1 MVVEI
6 QKRPS
11 NTAAKVAL
19 TGSEQLTSEG
29 GAMIAM
35 SGDMTVETSINKKQG
50 GLGKRLLKGFSRKL
64 AREGLFLNT
73 FTAGSNG
80 GDVFLST
87 SLPGDMEVIELDGS
101 KRVKVQSGSNVA
113 NEQTVAMGIAW
124 EGFKTVFS
132 GESLI
137 WLEMS
142 GTGKVIINAFGMI
155 YPVEVD
161 GEYVVDTGNI
171 AAFEESLDFSISKAG
186 KSWFSSFLGGEG
198 LVARFT
204 GRGTV
209 WCQTHAD
216 RAFGARLTPHLIAK
230 KK

>member
-6 QKRPS
+6 LKRPS
-11 NTAAKVAL
+11 NTAAKVSL
-19 TGSEQLTSEG
+19 EGSEQFTSEG

-35 SGDMTVETSINKKQG
+35 SGDMNVETSISKKEG
-50 GLGKRLLKGFSRKL
+50 GFGKNLLKGFARKL
-64 AREGLFLNT
+64 AKEGLFLNT

-80 GDVFLST
+80 GDVFLAT
-87 SLPGDMEVIELDGS
+87 PLPGDMQVIELDGS
-101 KRVKVQSGSNVA
+101 KRVKVQSGSFVA
-113 NEQTVAMGIAW
+113 HEQSIAMGIAW
-124 EGFKTVFS
+124 EGFKSIFS
-132 GESLI
+132 GESMI

-161 GEYVVDTGNI
+161 GEYIVDTGNI
-171 AAFEESLDFSISKAG
+171 AAFEETLEFSISKAG

-198 LVARFT
+198 LVARFK

-216 RAFGARLTPHLIAK
+216 RAFGAKLTPHLIPK